1 MELER
6 PDLSNV
12 SPEVQQY
19 IAYLELKVE
28 QLEGSRSRSSTTE
41 PSEPPTTL
49 NVITISRKGTAK
61 RTPRHLYTRQRRS
74 GMGVFDLDMGE
85 GDYPAVISIVDENEE
100 LLIFTNRG
108 RAFRLPVAKI
118 AAGDVRDEGASL
130 AKQIQFHPNEHVVAA
145 LPADGGDYVILVS
158 ERGWVQRVRKSFFG
172 SSLFPGMSFHDPKH
186 GGTVTNACWINGG
199 HEIFIATQAGQGI
212 RFRES
217 QVPERD
223 GCLGLR
229 VDPDDVTVAV
239 TAVTERSGVFVV
251 GHDGKGTIR
260 QMSGFRM
267 NKSPGAG
274 GKLVMKTEKLIDAAV
289 VDSQDDIFTISQSGK
304 IIRFQAE
311 EVPPKEGV
319 VQGVNCMGLRNDEVA
334 AMTIA
339 KPAS

>member
-1 MELER
+1 MELKR

-12 SPEVQQY
+12 SPQVQQY

-49 NVITISRKGTAK
+49 NVITISREGAAK

-74 GMGVFDLDMGE
+74 GMGVFDLDMAE
-85 GDYPAVISIVDENEE
+85 DDYPAVISIVDENEE
-100 LLIFTNRG
+100 MLIFTNRG

-118 AAGDVRDEGASL
+118 ASGDVRDEGTSL
-130 AKQIQFHPNEHVVAA
+130 AKQIRFHPNEHVVAA

-172 SSLFPGMSFHDPKH
+172 STLFPGMSFHDPKH

-199 HEIFIATQAGQGI
+199 HEIFIATQTGQGI

-217 QVPERD
+217 QVPERG

-229 VDPDDVTVAV
+229 VDPDDVAVAV

-274 GKLVMKTEKLIDAAV
+274 GKLVMKTEKLIDAAT

-334 AMTIA
+334 AMTIT
-339 KPAS
+339 